1 MLSKYNTKI
10 KALNLQPGIELGERY
25 VE

>member
-10 KALNLQPGIELGERY
+10 KALNLQPGIELRKRY